1 MSIYTLNDV
10 PSEVFQDYILPF
22 IGLKEIGALA
32 MVSTSLRDLCG
43 EDPVWRYL
51 YSKTT
56 KPKITDNS
64 RHIGIYPSYTHKETD
79 KIYRNRDLRN
89 MDKDEFDKSWIAN
102 EVCPVADSIRWL
114 SISNPFHCSCLPNGV
129 RFSSWRD
136 VISPVMNINYPSH
149 RYIAY
154 HPKEQQEE
162 YVQKVK
168 EEWINYNKS
177 KGLSTNNLCQCVGH
191 YHYTSLGN
199 VSVNVKYKNYKKM
212 TLKKMKT
219 QKKKDLLKSERE
231 LQRVEKEFE
240 IHRQMWFEKLKIL
253 KKNLR
258 EKEEQSNKS
267 KLCLKHVDDYLE
279 NV

>member
-22 IGLKEIGALA
+22 IGLKEIGVLA

-43 EDPVWRYL
+43 EEPVWRYL

-56 KPKITDNS
+56 RPKITDTS
-64 RHIGIYPSYTHKETD
+64 RHVGTYPSYTHKETGRV
-79 KIYRNRDLRN
+79 YHTRALRN
-89 MDKDEFDKSWIAN
+89 LDKDEFDKSWIAN

-154 HPKEQQEE
+154 HPKEQQDE
-162 YVQKVK
+162 YIQKIR
-168 EEWINYNKS
+168 EEWIQYNKS
-177 KGLSTNNLCQCVGH
+177 KGFSTKNLCQCVRH
-191 YHYTSLGN
+191 YHYTTLGN
-199 VSVNVKYKNYKKM
+199 VSVNVKYKNFKKM
-212 TLKKMKT
+212 TLKKIRT
-219 QKKKDLLKSERE
+219 KKKKELEKSIRE
-231 LQRVEKEFE
+231 LEAAEKELE
-240 IHRQMWFEKLKIL
+240 IQRSAWIVKMNKL
-253 KKNLR
+253 KKNVR
-258 EKEEQSNKS
+258 EKEEKSNKHG
-267 KLCLKHVDDYLE
+267 LCLKHVDDYL
-279 NV
+279 NSV

>member
-1 MSIYTLNDV
+1 MSAYTLNDV

-22 IGLKEIGALA
+22 IGLKEIGVLA

-43 EDPVWRYL
+43 EEPVWRYL

-56 KPKITDNS
+56 KPKITDTS
-64 RHIGIYPSYTHKETD
+64 RHVGTYPSYTHKETG
-79 KIYRNRDLRN
+79 KVYHTRNLRN
-89 MDKDEFDKSWIAN
+89 LEKDEFDKSWIAN

-136 VISPVMNINYPSH
+136 VISPVMNINFPSH

-154 HPKEQQEE
+154 HPKDQQDE
-162 YVQKVK
+162 YIQKIR
-168 EEWINYNKS
+168 EEWVEYNRS
-177 KGLSTNNLCQCVGH
+177 KGLSTKNLCQCVRH

-199 VSVNVKYKNYKKM
+199 VSVNVKYKNFKKM
-212 TLKKMKT
+212 TLKKIKT
-219 QKKKDLLKSERE
+219 KKKKEAEKSERE
-231 LQRVEKEFE
+231 LEKAEKELEYHTLAWLEKQKQLKYNVRFFE
-240 IHRQMWFEKLKIL
+240 TKSNKEKL
-253 KKNLR
+253 
-258 EKEEQSNKS
+258 SV
-267 KLCLKHVDDYLE
+267 KHLDDYLE